1 MYGYRKGFS
10 TQTALLGVAEKWKAS
25 LDKKGYT
32 GAVLVYL
39 SKAFD
44 TINYE
49 LLLATLNAYGFDKNS
64 LEIMRKYLVIIGKKH
79 RLIQISALGLHYLK
93 VFHKAQFWG

>member
-1 MYGYRKGFS
+1 MYGYKKGFS

-32 GAVLVYL
+32 GAVLIYL

-44 TINYE
+44 TINHE

-64 LEIMRKYLVIIGKKH
+64 LKIIRNYLVIIGKKH
-79 RLIQISALGLHYLK
+79 RLVQISALGLHYLK
-93 VFHKAQFWG
+93 VFHKVQFLG